1 MEHSLTQSV
10 RLALFTLPIGYRRP
24 RLVPE
29 CRMIFTL
36 TSMEDLPMEH
46 TTSVAQVRAQLARHI
61 DNLYES
67 THLAQGCLN
76 NGFVLDRI
84 ERAS

>member
-1 MEHSLTQSV
+1 
-10 RLALFTLPIGYRRP
+10 
-24 RLVPE
+24 
-29 CRMIFTL
+29 MIFAL